1 MAITID
7 GKTYRNLQE
16 QVAANT
22 NDIAYLKATSVDRYT
37 NEEIDEKLAQKQD
50 TLDKVY
56 IHRFI
61 IEDSTYNLKMSFWL
75 KLPNNLPIEDLDE
88 LLNAFITHYSSEGI
102 VGASGFIYYSSI
114 AGIINY
120 IYIDEGDIGI
130 MTQDITDGSENTYII
145 PSSATIKDVVETIIG
160 G

>member
-22 NDIAYLKATSVDRYT
+22 NDIAYLKATTVDRYT
-37 NEEIDEKLAQKQD
+37 NEEVDEKLAEKQD

-61 IEDSTYNLKMSFWL
+61 IEDSTYNLKMNFWL
-75 KLPNNLPIEDLDE
+75 KLPTNLPIEDLDE
-88 LLNAFITHYSSEGI
+88 LKNVFITYYSSEGK
-102 VGASGFIYYSSI
+102 VGASGFIYYSST

-120 IYIDEGDIGI
+120 IYDDEGDIGI
-130 MTQDITDGSENTYII
+130 MTQDITDGTENTYVIS
-145 PSSATIKDVVETIIG
+145 SSATIYDVVETIIG